1 MTVKTEDLLSE
12 ITEALYQKR
21 MTTPTTA
28 SMSNNSEVDY
38 TIYFKV
44 KLFKNILGEKHASI
58 H

>member
-1 MTVKTEDLLSE
+1 MIYDS
-12 ITEALYQKR
+12 
-21 MTTPTTA
+21 TPTTA

-38 TIYFKV
+38 TIDFKV